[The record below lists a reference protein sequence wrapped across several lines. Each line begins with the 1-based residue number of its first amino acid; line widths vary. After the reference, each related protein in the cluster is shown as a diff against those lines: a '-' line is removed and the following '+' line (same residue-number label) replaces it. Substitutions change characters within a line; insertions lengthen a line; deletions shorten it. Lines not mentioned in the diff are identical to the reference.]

1 MSIGSTQIPPS
12 LRVTFCMAE
21 LRQLAGV
28 ELAAELERLAS
39 LLVACVDAGASIGF
53 LRPLDLQSAQGFWR
67 GVLQSEQRGE
77 RLVFGAYHD
86 AKLCGSVQLV
96 LAQMPNQPHRA
107 DISKLIVEPDMRRQ
121 GLARGLM
128 EMAEASALKLG
139 RHLLTL
145 DTATEDAASLYRALG
160 HQFSGR
166 IPDYAL
172 NPDGVPEAT
181 EIYYK
186 LL

>member
-1 MSIGSTQIPPS
+1 
-12 LRVTFCMAE
+12 
-21 LRQLAGV
+21 
-28 ELAAELERLAS
+28 
-39 LLVACVDAGASIGF
+39 
-53 LRPLDLQSAQGFWR
+53 
-67 GVLQSEQRGE
+67 
-77 RLVFGAYHD
+77 
-86 AKLCGSVQLV
+86 
-96 LAQMPNQPHRA
+96 
-107 DISKLIVEPDMRRQ
+107 MRRQ

-160 HQFSGR
+160 YQFSGR